1 MMKTIRRRSRS
12 IVTVGFGMLCA
23 CSLFETG
30 YFQGKVNEVT
40 QETVAGRYGDP
51 HKQDQLPDG
60 RSAWTYFDRGGG
72 TSGYGSYVRPPS
84 CKAYVLTFD
93 DRHVLREWKQQDCTA
108 LSATD

>member
-1 MMKTIRRRSRS
+1 MEMVWRASQR
-12 IVTVGFGMLCA
+12 IVIAGLGVLCA

-40 QETVAGRYGDP
+40 QETVASRYGDP

-60 RSAWTYFDRGGG
+60 RSAWTYFDRGSS
-72 TSGYGSYVRPPS
+72 TSGYGSYVRSPG

-93 DRHVLREWKQQDCTA
+93 EQHVLREWKQQDCTVQ
-108 LSATD
+108 SASD